1 MEFLSEYGLFLA
13 KAITWVVAIAII
25 IGLIAGTAMKQKGE
39 HKGTIEVDNINDK
52 YIDLEENLQAN
63 ILGEDH
69 FKKWQ
74 KELKAKE
81 KEELK
86 QQKAA
91 IKHGDDSRKPR
102 AFVLDFDG
110 DMRASDTDNLREE
123 ITTALMIA
131 DSNDEFV
138 IRLESGGGL
147 VHSYGLA
154 ASQLDRIKQAGIPL
168 TVCIDKVAAS
178 GGYMMACVADK
189 IISAPFAV
197 LGSIGVVAQ
206 VPNINRLLK
215 HNKVDIELHTAGEHK
230 RTLTMLGENTSKA
243 RKKFQEDLEE
253 THVLFKEFVSRHR
266 PAVDMHEIATGDVW
280 YGSQALD
287 HKLVDKIQTSD
298 DYITS
303 LVKRCDVFEI
313 HYKEKKSLLDKLGL
327 TAEASLSKAFDRAIE
342 RLTLGRFF

>member
-13 KAITWVVAIAII
+13 KAVTWVIAIAII
-25 IGLIAGTAMKQKGE
+25 VGLIAGATMKPKGE
-39 HKGTIEVDNINDK
+39 AKGSIEVENINDK
-52 YIDLEENLQAN
+52 YIDLEENLQASV
-63 ILGEDH
+63 LSEAE
-69 FKKWQ
+69 FKQW
-74 KELKAKE
+74 LKDLKNKE
-81 KEELK
+81 KEEQK

-91 IKHGDDSRKPR
+91 LKQGSVSHKPR
-102 AFVLDFDG
+102 AFILDFDG

-131 DSNDEFV
+131 ESNDEFV
-138 IRLESGGGL
+138 VRLESGGGL

-189 IISAPFAV
+189 IIAAPFSV

-206 VPNINRLLK
+206 VPNIHRLLK
-215 HNKVDIELHTAGEHK
+215 HNKVDVELHTAGEHK

-243 RKKFQEDLEE
+243 RKKFQEDLED
-253 THVLFKEFVSRHR
+253 THVLFKDFVASHR
-266 PAVDMHEIATGDVW
+266 PAVDIHEIATGDVW
-280 YGSQALD
+280 YGTQALE

-298 DYITS
+298 DYISS
-303 LVKRCDVFEI
+303 LVKDYDVFEV
-313 HYKEKKSLLDKLGL
+313 HYKEKKTLLDKLGL
-327 TAEASLSKAFDRAIE
+327 TAEASLSRAFDKVLE
-342 RLTLGRFF
+342 RLTLERFF